1 MQASFAPA
9 LRVRSRCAPRPMR
22 RRRWRTRVC
31 PSAPRTHTRR
41 GPHPAHP
48 TPFRRGM
55 HQQLPACTLLCTDAL
70 PFALSVLPLRSH
82 RSSSRRPLAAPS
94 PLTSTLRTL
103 APPSASAPSR
113 RRLALESVSSS
124 MARRSTTARCSRRLC
139 RRVSRIDPNTHTH
152 THTHARTHAR
162 THAHARTHN
171 TLGHLSESHS
181 DSNPCPLL
189 CLTTWRH
196 RPSPEGWQGLATGCM
211 LRVHE
216 ASLKASFPS
225 IRYSLHPFLSPTRSQ
240 TPSANALT
248 KRLPQT
254 PSPKRLGDTLPN
266 LPSARL
272 RA

>member
-152 THTHARTHAR
+152 THTRTHTRTHAR
-162 THAHARTHN
+162 TRTHAQH
-171 TLGHLSESHS
+171 TRPPERI
-181 DSNPCPLL
+181 PL
-189 CLTTWRH
+189 RFE
-196 RPSPEGWQGLATGCM
+196 P
-211 LRVHE
+211 
-216 ASLKASFPS
+216 
-225 IRYSLHPFLSPTRSQ
+225 
-240 TPSANALT
+240 
-248 KRLPQT
+248 
-254 PSPKRLGDTLPN
+254 
-266 LPSARL
+266 LPSLVPYHMETPPQLGGVARVGHGVH
-272 RA
+272 AEGA